1 MAETTT
7 TQALKT
13 KEYETIYVLRGDV
26 DADTADKVQARVA
39 EVISREAGK
48 MTKVEAWGRRKLA
61 YPVAKQKK
69 GVYVFV
75 KYVGQGG
82 LVAEVE
88 RNLKLQD
95 SVLKFQTVQTHHDVD
110 VSGLQIDPEEVK
122 MARLELPVEEEEK
135 ESRERALGLLD
146 TGESAPR
153 SRSFDRDDRGED
165 EFADAEENPASDKEA
180 AAPASTTETEGKGE

>member
-7 TQALKT
+7 TQTLKT

-26 DADTADKVQARVA
+26 DADTADKVQARVS
-39 EVISREAGK
+39 EVIAREAGK

-61 YPVAKQKK
+61 YPVAKQRK

-95 SVLKFQTVQTHHDVD
+95 SVLKFQTVQTHHDVNVAD
-110 VSGLQIDPEEVK
+110 LKIDPEEVK

-135 ESRERALGLLD
+135 ESRERQLGLLD
-146 TGESAPR
+146 MGESAPR
-153 SRSFDRDDRGED
+153 SRSFEREAPEDD
-165 EFADAEENPASDKEA
+165 FADAEEAPASDM
-180 AAPASTTETEGKGE
+180 PASDSTGTEGKSE